1 VTVADY
7 DYIVVG
13 GGSAGCVTAGKLVRE
28 HGARVLLLEAGWP
41 DHHPLFRMPAGFT
54 KFIRGSRY
62 VTEHASIPQAQLNG
76 RRQIIIQANVLG
88 GGSSV
93 NAMVYMRGKPSDYD
107 GWDAAVGGAGW
118 GYADILPHFIDQEGN
133 QRLNDEFH
141 GTDGPLKVS
150 DPAHACE
157 MSYIYLR
164 TMQGLGIPFADDF
177 NGREQAGAGFMQYT
191 IGDRRRCSAATA
203 FLVPVLRDPKLT
215 LRTGA
220 RVVRLRFSGNRAIGV
235 DFVRRGSSRIES
247 ARASAEVILAAG
259 ALVTPQLL
267 MLSGIGP
274 ADHLRSHGIEVLADL
289 PGVGA
294 NLHDHHEAPVIA
306 LTNGRYGYFGEDRGW
321 RMLRNGLQY
330 LLFRSGPV
338 ATNGAETCA
347 FVNPEHPDDP
357 PTIKLYCVPS
367 VYLDRDITDVK
378 PADGV
383 TLTACLLQP
392 RGRGRVSLASADP
405 RDRPAVD
412 PGFLRDPA
420 DMALQV
426 AGVRYAREVLAARP
440 MRDTIAREIVPG
452 PGVTGE
458 DDLRA
463 HCRRTVKTNWH
474 PCGTCRMG
482 LSDDPDAV
490 VAADLKVRGFEG
502 LRVFDASVMP
512 SVPHANTNAPTMAVA
527 DRGVA
532 IMTGAATLRTPGEGW
547 GA

>member
-1 VTVADY
+1 MAAERY

-13 GGSAGCVTAGKLVRE
+13 GGSAGCVTAGRLVRDPQ
-28 HGARVLLLEAGWP
+28 AKVLVLEAGWP
-41 DHHPLFRMPAGFT
+41 DSSPLFRMPAGFF

-62 VTEHASIPQAQLNG
+62 VTAHRSEPQDQLGG
-76 RRQIIIQANVLG
+76 RRHIIMQANVLG

-93 NAMVYMRGKPSDYD
+93 NAMVYMRGRPSDYD
-107 GWDAAVGGAGW
+107 GWDALVRGAGW
-118 GYADILPHFIDQEGN
+118 GYADILPHFIAQEAN

-141 GTDGPLKVS
+141 GIDGPLKVS
-150 DPAHACE
+150 DPAYACE

-164 TMQGLGIPFADDF
+164 TMQALGVPFADDF
-177 NGREQAGAGFMQYT
+177 NGRDQAGVGFMQYT
-191 IGDRRRCSAATA
+191 IGSRRRCSAVTA
-203 FLVPVLRDPKLT
+203 FLDPVRHNPRLT

-220 RVVRLRFSGNRAIGV
+220 RVVGLRFSGTRVTGV
-235 DFVRRGSSRIES
+235 DFVRRGSATIDHAE
-247 ARASAEVILAAG
+247 AGAEVILAAG

-274 ADHLRSHGIEVLADL
+274 AAHLRTHGIKARVDL

-306 LTNGRYGYFGEDRGW
+306 LTNGIYGYYGEDRGW
-321 RMLRNGLQY
+321 PMLRNGLQY
-330 LLFRSGPV
+330 LLFKSGPV
-338 ATNGAETCA
+338 ATNGVEACA
-347 FVNPEHPDDP
+347 FVNPEDP
-357 PTIKLYCVPS
+357 SKPATIKLYCVPS
-367 VYLDRDITDVK
+367 VYLDRDVSDVR

-383 TLTACLLQP
+383 TLTACVLQP
-392 RGRGRVSLASADP
+392 RGRGQVTLDSADP
-405 RDRPAVD
+405 MARPSID

-420 DMALQV
+420 DLALQV
-426 AGVRYAREVLAARP
+426 AGVRYAREVMAAAP
-440 MRDTIAREIVPG
+440 MRDVVDREIVPG
-452 PGVTGE
+452 PQVH
-458 DDLRA
+458 DDAALAA

-482 LSDDPDAV
+482 TDDDPAAV
-490 VAADLKVRGFEG
+490 VTADLKVRGVDG

-532 IMTGAATLRTPGEGW
+532 IMTGAVTLRSSAAPQR
-547 GA
+547 A

>member
-1 VTVADY
+1 MTRADF

-13 GGSAGCVTAGKLVRE
+13 GGSAGCVTAGKLVGE

-41 DHHPLFRMPAGFT
+41 DSHPLLRMPAGFVR
-54 KFIRGSRY
+54 FIRGSRY
-62 VTEHASIPQAQLNG
+62 VTEHVSSPQDQLDG

-93 NAMVYMRGKPSDYD
+93 NAMVYMRGRPGDYD

-118 GYADILPHFIDQEGN
+118 GYADMLPHFIAQEGN
-133 QRLNDEFH
+133 QRLNDAFH
-141 GTDGPLKVS
+141 GIDGPLKVS
-150 DPAHACE
+150 DPAHACA

-177 NGREQAGAGFMQYT
+177 NGRDQAGVGFMQYT
-191 IGDRRRCSAATA
+191 IADRRRCSAATA
-203 FLVPVLRDPKLT
+203 FLGPVRGDPRLT

-220 RVVRLRFSGNRAIGV
+220 RVVRLRFSGDRVTGV
-235 DFVRRGSSRIES
+235 DFVRRGSGAVES
-247 ARASAEVILAAG
+247 AHAAAEVILTAG

-274 ADHLRSHGIEVLADL
+274 ADHLRSHGIAVRADL

-294 NLHDHHEAPVIA
+294 NLHDHHEAPVVA

-330 LLFRSGPV
+330 LLFRTGPV

-347 FVNPEHPDDP
+347 FVNPDDP
-357 PTIKLYCVPS
+357 SAPATIKLYCVPS
-367 VYLDRDITDVK
+367 VYLDRDIAGVK

-392 RGRGRVSLASADP
+392 RGRGRVTLASADP
-405 RDRPAVD
+405 RDRPAID

-420 DMALQV
+420 DLALQV
-426 AGVRYAREVLAARP
+426 AGVRFARQVLAARP
-440 MRDTIAREIVPG
+440 MRDAIAREIVPG
-452 PGVTGE
+452 PGVDG
-458 DDLRA
+458 DAALAA

-482 LSDDPDAV
+482 RPDDPGAV
-490 VAADLKVRGFEG
+490 VGADLRVRGLEG

-512 SVPHANTNAPTMAVA
+512 SVPHANTNAPTMALA

-532 IMTGAATLRTPGEGW
+532 IMTGTVALRAADPVRNN
-547 GA
+547 